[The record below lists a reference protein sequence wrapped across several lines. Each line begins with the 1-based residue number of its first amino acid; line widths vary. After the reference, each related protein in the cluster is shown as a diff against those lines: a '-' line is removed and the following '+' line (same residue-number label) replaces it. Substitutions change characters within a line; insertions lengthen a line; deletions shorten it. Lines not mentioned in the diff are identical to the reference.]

1 MADKATGE
9 GGAGEAA
16 RLRVL
21 LDQAHFDLE
30 LSRQNARRLE
40 RELRL
45 IEHRLAQ
52 TEADQASV
60 QSRLDERNDYVEA
73 IHRSAGWKLLQKARD
88 LFGRRW

>member
-1 MADKATGE
+1 MADGATGE
-9 GGAGEAA
+9 EGAGEAA

-21 LDQAHFDLE
+21 LEKAHFDLE
-30 LSRQNARRLE
+30 LSRQNAHRIE

-52 TEADQASV
+52 AEADQAAV
-60 QSRLDERNDYVEA
+60 QNRLDERNAYVEA